1 MGARPIA
8 RKEEGKSIDMSGKT
22 AKKDRKKDMK
32 VMNGTAD
39 PKDTAK
45 EQAVSIRHMIEE
57 RDKKAANAKE
67 HLVSQLD
74 VTIDKYRTANGVMS
88 ALQTVRAVAGD
99 HSDLT
104 LEEEIGMAKRVATD
118 MASMTSDMML
128 KAKDLAP
135 EEMDK
140 LCNGFYSLSFS
151 EEDGSAIEMVG
162 QLMQLQLCQNV
173 GPDAEDIVEFCKHAD
188 EEIDKARE
196 NLKKFCEENELD
208 FLEVC
213 GEK

>member
-1 MGARPIA
+1 
-8 RKEEGKSIDMSGKT
+8 MSEKT
-22 AKKDRKKDMK
+22 AKKNRKEQMK

-39 PKDTAK
+39 PKETAD
-45 EQAVSIRHMIEE
+45 EQAKSIRHMIRE
-57 RDKKAANAKE
+57 RDKKATNAKE
-67 HLVSQLD
+67 HLISKLD

-118 MASMTSDMML
+118 MASMTNDMML
-128 KAKDLAP
+128 KAKSLVP
-135 EEMDK
+135 EKMDK
-140 LCNGFYSLSFS
+140 LCSGFYSLSFS

-173 GPDAEDIVEFCKHAD
+173 GPDAEDIVGFCKQAD
-188 EEIDKARE
+188 EEIEKARE
-196 NLKKFCEENELD
+196 NLKKFCKENGLD

-213 GEK
+213 REKEG